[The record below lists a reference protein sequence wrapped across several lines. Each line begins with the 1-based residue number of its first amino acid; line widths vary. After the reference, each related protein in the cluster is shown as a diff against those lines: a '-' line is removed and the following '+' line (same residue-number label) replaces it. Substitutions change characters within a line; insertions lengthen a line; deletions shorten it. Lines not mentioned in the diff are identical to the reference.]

1 MRLYEVALQRSR
13 NCPLSLSLYRC
24 PERLVDAI
32 IPHAHKIVGLEV
44 LVKGVDAPAVSRFLA
59 ATMPLLECLKVA
71 PWKALWEYSIRTLEH
86 PYSLLRPF
94 YPSLPSAADLRHLHT
109 LSIPAQHFT
118 PHVAIPSLRDVQLVS
133 C

>member
-1 MRLYEVALQRSR
+1 M
-13 NCPLSLSLYRC
+13 
-24 PERLVDAI
+24 DAI

-59 ATMPLLECLKVA
+59 ATMPLLECLKVE